1 MKIFKLRNI
10 IVLTVVVCFI
20 SGCSSEYNNDK
31 TEPNRI
37 TVESQVTEK
46 EQSVKKEEPKPIEKK
61 KEPTVGMS
69 ESEIENTKLGKA
81 TSIEECRDFS
91 LLDNTHKWKKYTWDF
106 GGGKSMVATIY
117 YDDGY
122 GKVHDIEKYPK
133 DPYGNT
139 ISSYWD

>member
-81 TSIEECRDFS
+81 TSIINFLMIKQTCV
-91 LLDNTHKWKKYTWDF
+91 NGIIKPAVF
-106 GGGKSMVATIY
+106 GS
-117 YDDGY
+117 
-122 GKVHDIEKYPK
+122 EKPAVF
-133 DPYGNT
+133 
-139 ISSYWD
+139 